1 MRNAHR
7 RQHVVKRPARSEAGA
22 VFADVVVRVNRL
34 SRRLTAIAARLTQPS
49 GQTLARWLV
58 MAECADAPATVA
70 DIARRLA
77 LARQGVQRVADA
89 LERQGLCVYLD
100 NPRHTR
106 ASLLALTPKGRRTLE
121 RIESAQRQWSESLGR
136 RIGEPALREINGAV
150 GRLLDAI
157 EADCGV

>member
-1 MRNAHR
+1 MRNARR
-7 RQHVVKRPARSEAGA
+7 RQHVVKSLDRSEAGA
-22 VFADVVVRVNRL
+22 VLDDVVVRVVRL
-34 SRRLTAIAARLTQPS
+34 SRRLTAIAARFTQPS

-58 MAECADAPATVA
+58 MAECADAPVTVA

-106 ASLLALTPKGRRTLE
+106 ANLLSLTPKGRRILE
-121 RIESAQRQWSESLGR
+121 RIESAQRDWSESLGR
-136 RIGEPALREINGAV
+136 RIGGPALREINDAV
-150 GRLLDAI
+150 GKLLDTV
-157 EADCGV
+157 EADSGV